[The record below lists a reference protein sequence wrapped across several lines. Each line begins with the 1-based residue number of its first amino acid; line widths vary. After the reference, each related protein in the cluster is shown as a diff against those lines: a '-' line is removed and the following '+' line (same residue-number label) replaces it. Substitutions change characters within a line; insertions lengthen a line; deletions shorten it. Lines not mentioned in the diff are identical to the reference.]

1 MQKKSIYVAY
11 TGGTIGMQRSE
22 QGYIPVSGH
31 LQRQLALMPE
41 FHRPEMPDFTIHEYT
56 PLMDSRYILLLFRY
70 HDLRH
75 ISFPLYPVQPLQ
87 RQLALPTSR
96 IQISPFMATL
106 FFTDESFFPLFIFR
120 IVSGALT
127 LPSQRFRYHSLMQK
141 KSIYVAYTGGTIGM
155 QRSEQGYIPVSGH
168 LQRQLAL
175 MPEFHRPEM
184 PDFTIH
190 EYTPLMDSSD
200 MTPEDWQH
208 IAEDIKAHYDDY
220 DGFVIL
226 HGTDTM
232 AYTASALSFMLENL
246 GKPVIVTGSQI
257 PLAELRSDG
266 QINLLNALYVA
277 ANYPINEVTL
287 FFNNRLYR
295 GNRTTKAHA
304 DGFDAFASPNLPPLL
319 EAGIHIRRLNTPPA
333 PHGEGELIVHPITP
347 QPIGVVTIYP
357 GISADVVRNFLRQP
371 VKALILRSYGVGN
384 APQNKAF
391 LQELQE
397 ASDRGIVVVNLTQ
410 CMSGKVNMGGYA
422 TGNALAHAGVIGGA
436 DMTVEATLTKL
447 HYLLS
452 QELDTETIRKA
463 MSQNLRGELT
473 PDD

>member
-1 MQKKSIYVAY
+1 MPDLRERALKTVPSSREEGIFSFEEQELITMQKKSIYVAY

-22 QGYIPVSGH
+22 NGYIPVSGH

-41 FHRPEMPDFTIHEYT
+41 FHRPEMPDFTIHEY
-56 PLMDSRYILLLFRY
+56 
-70 HDLRH
+70 
-75 ISFPLYPVQPLQ
+75 
-87 RQLALPTSR
+87 
-96 IQISPFMATL
+96 
-106 FFTDESFFPLFIFR
+106 E
-120 IVSGALT
+120 
-127 LPSQRFRYHSLMQK
+127 
-141 KSIYVAYTGGTIGM
+141 
-155 QRSEQGYIPVSGH
+155 
-168 LQRQLAL
+168 
-175 MPEFHRPEM
+175 
-184 PDFTIH
+184 
-190 EYTPLMDSSD
+190 PLMDSSD

-208 IAEDIKAHYDDY
+208 IADDIKAHYDQY

-232 AYTASALSFMLENL
+232 AFTASALSFMLENL
-246 GKPVIVTGSQI
+246 SKPVIVTGSQI

-266 QINLLNALYVA
+266 QINLLNSLYVA

-304 DGFDAFASPNLPPLL
+304 DGFDAFASPNLQPLL
-319 EAGIHIRRLNTPPA
+319 EAGIHIRR
-333 PHGEGELIVHPITP
+333 

-384 APQNKAF
+384 APQNGEF
-391 LQELQE
+391 LKELQE

-422 TGNALAHAGVIGGA
+422 TGNALAHAGVISGF

-452 QELDTETIRKA
+452 QDLDIDSIRRA
-463 MSQNLRGELT
+463 MMQNLRGELT
-473 PDD
+473 PDE